1 MLSRSCLNIFAL
13 RGFIFCDIHKK
24 PRKEFEQFRLLNSKN
39 MWLKNK
45 LVHLAP
51 LVWKYT
57 NWIFV
62 WNSEFFFVPHSWRAV
77 YFIVIVLFF
86 LLQEFSEVSFQN
98 LLKLSC
104 TKLKI
109 AKLFLYSIS
118 QGNTD
123 LASVLGH
130 GHFECF
136 KLGVLV
142 FAKFLCAVFISPFPP
157 HSHCLF
163 YCPLIANQ
171 FSLNFFF
178 YSVWMN
184 IHLWSNKLHFFEDK
198 KENFASWTHWQMFT
212 LWPNCFLVYKIEDT
226 KRS

>member
-1 MLSRSCLNIFAL
+1 M
-13 RGFIFCDIHKK
+13 
-24 PRKEFEQFRLLNSKN
+24 
-39 MWLKNK
+39 
-45 LVHLAP
+45 
-51 LVWKYT
+51 WKYT

-86 LLQEFSEVSFQN
+86 LLQEFSQVNFQN

-104 TKLKI
+104 TKIKI

-136 KLGVLV
+136 KLCVLV

-178 YSVWMN
+178 IVFEWTFICDPINCISLR
-184 IHLWSNKLHFFEDK
+184 IRRRILHHELTGKCSLCDQIVF
-198 KENFASWTHWQMFT
+198 
-212 LWPNCFLVYKIEDT
+212 
-226 KRS
+226 

>member
-1 MLSRSCLNIFAL
+1 MSCKNFLDIIRTLHFYLNLFRVPTLCLGGHRFESCLELGVFLCPTLVTCCLFHCHCLI
-13 RGFIFCDIHKK
+13 
-24 PRKEFEQFRLLNSKN
+24 LLVARISQIN
-39 MWLKNK
+39 
-45 LVHLAP
+45 
-51 LVWKYT
+51 
-57 NWIFV
+57 
-62 WNSEFFFVPHSWRAV
+62 
-77 YFIVIVLFF
+77 
-86 LLQEFSEVSFQN
+86 FQN
-98 LLKLSC
+98 LLNLSC
-104 TKLKI
+104 TKIKI

-163 YCPLIANQ
+163 YCPLILNQ

-178 YSVWMN
+178 VVFEHSSV
-184 IHLWSNKLHFFEDK
+184 I
-198 KENFASWTHWQMFT
+198 Q
-212 LWPNCFLVYKIEDT
+212 
-226 KRS
+226 